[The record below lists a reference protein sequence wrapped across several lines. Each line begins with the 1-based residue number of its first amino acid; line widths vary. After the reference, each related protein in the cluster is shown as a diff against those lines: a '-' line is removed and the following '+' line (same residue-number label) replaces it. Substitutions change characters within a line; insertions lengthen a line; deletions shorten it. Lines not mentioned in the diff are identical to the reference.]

1 MGLILAPLGKQSH
14 LYTSAY
20 WNRVTF
26 QLLKARNWEATFAVA
41 SITEGRQ
48 RSLNIQVTNRTV
60 PVDVTTVTNMF
71 STRVA
76 HVELQDMLATRI
88 GLWPDHFD
96 LELEAAS
103 VAACSIS

>member
-20 WNRVTF
+20 WNRVTL
-26 QLLKARNWEATFAVA
+26 QLLKARNWEAAFAVA

-60 PVDVTTVTNMF
+60 PVDVTTVTNMR
-71 STRVA
+71 STSLA
-76 HVELQDMLATRI
+76 HVEGQNMFATRM
-88 GLWPDHFD
+88 GFWPDRFD

-103 VAACSIS
+103 VAACSSS